1 MAGAKQRVS
10 DFKPYVE
17 RALKDEEIRENIRN
31 AFFAARDVYDELLG
45 GRGASALA
53 ARVATDEDIRESLR
67 KAVDELRHA
76 ADRVRGRDEHTARNT
91 LLLLSG
97 VVIGI
102 FFNPFTGPGARRW
115 LKEVAFGSGGED
127 VESGSYDSN
136 GR

>member
-1 MAGAKQRVS
+1 MAGAKQKVS

-17 RALKDEEIRENIRN
+17 RALKDEEIRENVRN

-67 KAVDELRHA
+67 KAVEELRHA
-76 ADRVRGRDEHTARNT
+76 ADRVRGKDEHTARNT
-91 LLLLSG
+91 LLLLTG
-97 VVIGI
+97 VVVGI
-102 FFNPFTGPGARRW
+102 LFNPFTGPAARRW
-115 LKEVAFGSGGED
+115 LSETVSGGSDE
-127 VESGSYDSN
+127 ESGASYNDD

>member
-1 MAGAKQRVS
+1 MAGAKQKVS

-17 RALKDEEIRENIRN
+17 RALKDEEIRENVRN

-76 ADRVRGRDEHTARNT
+76 ADRVRGKDEHTARNT
-91 LLLLSG
+91 LLLLTG
-97 VVIGI
+97 VVAGI
-102 FFNPFTGPGARRW
+102 LLNPFTGPAARRW
-115 LKEVAFGSGGED
+115 LAETIFGGSDE
-127 VESGSYDSN
+127 ESGASYNDD

>member
-1 MAGAKQRVS
+1 MGGTKQRVS

-76 ADRVRGRDEHTARNT
+76 ADRVRGKDEHTARNT
-91 LLLLSG
+91 LLLLTG
-97 VVIGI
+97 VVVGI
-102 FFNPFTGPGARRW
+102 LFNPFTGPAARRW
-115 LKEVAFGSGGED
+115 LKETVFGGE
-127 VESGSYDSN
+127 ESADYDSN